1 MRRILLAL
9 FAQLF
14 VSNISSANEQD
25 ASTFDNIE
33 AKDPVTR
40 YQIEFVLFK
49 QSSPDM
55 EVLEYEKILE
65 PLVPASNPVQLYPY
79 SAHAP
84 SKNHLAALNDQ
95 HETVLASTANRLRKQ
110 NYEILAEGAWQQALD
125 NDTRSRALALRPDKN
140 LQPFWLKP
148 KPNTYET
155 DGSTE
160 PKLASEEL
168 SEQSTSSVYLET
180 SARQTITEDFYGE
193 LNIKRSRYTH
203 AEIEL
208 DYRFKQY
215 VYYPHILDYLNAGF
229 FGSSF
234 VSLVS
239 PLSSN
244 RLAATP
250 KDEQLGELTVKS
262 FKFEQSRRIKNGEIH
277 YLDHPYLGLIVT
289 IKRLKQDELL

>member
-14 VSNISSANEQD
+14 VSNISSANERD
-25 ASTFDNIE
+25 TSTPDNIE
-33 AKDPVTR
+33 AKDPITR

-55 EVLEYEKILE
+55 EVLEYEKILK
-65 PLVPASNPVQLYPY
+65 PLAPVSNPVQLYPY
-79 SAHAP
+79 AAQAP
-84 SKNHLAALNDQ
+84 SENHLAALDDQ
-95 HETVLASTANRLRKQ
+95 QESVLANTANRLRKQ
-110 NYEILAEGAWQQALD
+110 NYEILAEGSWQQALD
-125 NDTRSRALALRPDKN
+125 NDTRSRALALRPEKV

-148 KPNTYET
+148 KPQSDET

-160 PKLASEEL
+160 PELASEEL
-168 SEQSTSSVYLET
+168 SEQRTSSVYLEPNP
-180 SARQTITEDFYGE
+180 RQTMTEDFYGE
-193 LNIKRSRYTH
+193 LTIKRSRYTH

-215 VYYPHILDYLNAGF
+215 VHYPHLLDYLNAGF

-244 RLAATP
+244 GLAAIP
-250 KDEQLGELTVKS
+250 EDEQLAELTVKS
-262 FKFEQSRRIKNGEIH
+262 FKFEQSRRIKSGEIH